1 LHDADAISYSRQC
14 RNAKSECL
22 SQTKK
27 RYVVVRKWA
36 ILCLVAISLPAQR
49 KPDLMFT
56 GSKPWGGGGGSGSRD
71 RMSPAKHPFL
81 GCPEFDLPRVQSRSV
96 SLPGIQARP
105 WLLAARAMAPRQAR
119 LFFVWPGCSCSCT
132 RPATATQRCGGLSG
146 SSKHLRQADTLAS
159 SSAGFLVVV
168 YLTS

>member
-1 LHDADAISYSRQC
+1 MHDADAISYSRQC

-146 SSKHLRQADTLAS
+146 SSKHLR
-159 SSAGFLVVV
+159 
-168 YLTS
+168 